1 MDYDD
6 VSPPPAAAPPDPA
19 PAGSGPVRFRAL
31 RPLARRDFRILIGA
45 LSVSIFGSGM
55 WAVTM
60 VYQVIGLGGGP
71 VELSLVA
78 ALAAAGLVAFVL
90 LGGIAA
96 DRLPRHRILVMVEAV
111 NLLALGSVTGLA
123 LTGTLQLWHLA
134 VAAFGLGTASAF
146 FYPAYSAILPRILPP
161 EELLAANGM
170 EGMVRP
176 LLQQA
181 AGPAAAGLVIAATSP
196 AHAAALIAAA
206 HTTAL
211 LTLLFLH
218 PEPAREQV
226 HDNGDAAVGLEDVQ
240 AAGKAK
246 PARRSA
252 WADLREG
259 FAYTVRTPWLL
270 WTLLFAVVAVLLS
283 EGPIEVLLPF
293 LVREQLGGG
302 AQTFGFL
309 LAIWGGAMA
318 LGALLVSSLPLPRRY
333 LTVMITA
340 WGLGTVPLAFI
351 GLVDTFWLMA
361 AIMLAVGVT
370 WGAAQVI
377 WGTLLQRRVPRH
389 LLGRVSSLDFFVSL
403 ALMPVSMAAA
413 GPVAAMVP
421 IWLIFL
427 TVSLATP
434 VLGFIALA
442 AARMRRDELAHPL
455 DDTGRRHSG

>member
-6 VSPPPAAAPPDPA
+6 ASPPAAARPEPA
-19 PAGSGPVRFRAL
+19 AAGTGPGRFRAL
-31 RPLARRDFRILIGA
+31 RPLARRDFRVLIGA

-96 DRLPRHRILVMVEAV
+96 DRLPRRRILVLVEAV
-111 NLLALGSVTGLA
+111 NLLALGSVTALA
-123 LTGTLQLWHLA
+123 LAGTLQLWHLA

-181 AGPAAAGLVIAATSP
+181 AGPAAAGLIIAASSP
-196 AHAAALIAAA
+196 AHAAALIATA

-211 LTLLFLH
+211 LTLLFLR
-218 PEPAREQV
+218 PEPPLDPEPDGPR
-226 HDNGDAAVGLEDVQ
+226 DSDRGT
-240 AAGKAK
+240 AAGPK

-252 WADLREG
+252 WVDLREG
-259 FAYTVRTPWLL
+259 FGYTVRTPWLL

-293 LVREQLGGG
+293 LVQDQLGGG
-302 AQTFGFL
+302 AETFGFL
-309 LAIWGGAMA
+309 LAIWGGGMA
-318 LGALLVSSLPLPRRY
+318 AGALLVSSLPLPRRY
-333 LTVMITA
+333 LTVMMMA
-340 WGLGTVPLAFI
+340 WGLGTVPLAVI
-351 GLVDTFWLMA
+351 GFMDSFWSMA
-361 AIMLAVGVT
+361 AIMLVVGVT
-370 WGAAQVI
+370 WGASGVI

-413 GPVAAMVP
+413 GPLAAVVP

-427 TVSLATP
+427 VVGLATP
-434 VLGFIALA
+434 VLGFIALV
-442 AARMRRDELAHPL
+442 AARMPRDEIAHPL
-455 DDTGRRHSG
+455 DS